1 MTLQC
6 NQCDEKFSS
15 NFSLYKHKTAKHGP
29 ILGLMTDPPPPQK
42 LNQVSEN
49 PDRFK
54 RLRDDGNVGNPKKYR
69 RVIDAG
75 QESNTQ
81 LTGLKRIRDESSDAG
96 LTPTAKY
103 QKIDNQGKKRK
114 ARSPL
119 NIPSK
124 RPRIEKRGTKRSHYW
139 SGSDS
144 EQSHPKK
151 YRHVAPCGVKRS
163 RSVQSDESAY
173 YSGKHRRVTQ
183 QGQKRYRSNSS
194 SESSEDEEENRSKYR
209 RVRHSEIQSERMT
222 LIDRLKKEIEKW
234 RRLYRREI
242 TRNKNLQKEYDEK
255 IVYLDGQLKELK
267 EFDGDYELTNISKA
281 IMNSVTIEDFNRIRE
296 LISQNGIN
304 SVLRSRKYLISLQKL
319 FLGLSYG
326 IVPITT
332 SQRVALSHD
341 EKELVKKLEN
351 ASADQLRNHIKNNKQ
366 TFLKLFSVI
375 SDSIKFVV
383 KAYNRYGN

>member
-1 MTLQC
+1 
-6 NQCDEKFSS
+6 
-15 NFSLYKHKTAKHGP
+15 
-29 ILGLMTDPPPPQK
+29 
-42 LNQVSEN
+42 
-49 PDRFK
+49 
-54 RLRDDGNVGNPKKYR
+54 
-69 RVIDAG
+69 
-75 QESNTQ
+75 
-81 LTGLKRIRDESSDAG
+81 
-96 LTPTAKY
+96 
-103 QKIDNQGKKRK
+103 
-114 ARSPL
+114 
-119 NIPSK
+119 
-124 RPRIEKRGTKRSHYW
+124 
-139 SGSDS
+139 
-144 EQSHPKK
+144 
-151 YRHVAPCGVKRS
+151 
-163 RSVQSDESAY
+163 
-173 YSGKHRRVTQ
+173 
-183 QGQKRYRSNSS
+183 
-194 SESSEDEEENRSKYR
+194 
-209 RVRHSEIQSERMT
+209 MT